1 MQVDKDTLIKHRF
14 WIGLG
19 VAVPLILI
27 AYLIIITSVSG
38 KIDEELKKVD
48 AAKKALEAIRSPKN
62 GKHLT
67 QLEERLRQR
76 LLEAHRYLPVE
87 GMIAGEPAHFPGGE
101 PEIDHIVRRHLLSSL
116 MRVTMKSASAST

>member
-48 AAKKALEAIRSPKN
+48 AAKP
-62 GKHLT
+62 
-67 QLEERLRQR
+67 
-76 LLEAHRYLPVE
+76 
-87 GMIAGEPAHFPGGE
+87 
-101 PEIDHIVRRHLLSSL
+101 
-116 MRVTMKSASAST
+116 